1 MKHLYLGLLF
11 LFTINFLSAQTT
23 ISGSVV
29 DSTKA
34 PLSGASVI
42 LLQQADS
49 VLAKFDITENDGR
62 FTLQDV
68 PQGQYWLRVTF
79 VGYENYT
86 ESLVLDGQAKVDM
99 GQIILSEQAATL
111 EEVIVEAEHA
121 PIVING
127 DTISYNTNAFRTRPN
142 APVEDLL
149 KRLPGVEVDR
159 NGDIK
164 AQGKDVDR
172 VLVDGK
178 EFFGDDPKIATQNLP
193 ADIVD
198 KVQVYDRK
206 SESAAF
212 TGVDDGER
220 STTINLS
227 LKEDKKQGY
236 FGTLEAGYGTD
247 SRFST
252 KGNINRFSSD
262 YQLSGLGRFNNI
274 NQQGFTLRDYIEL
287 MGGMQNLMSGSNT
300 VSPRDLGIS
309 FDGDARSDGLA
320 TTAAGGLNL
329 NYDLNKKTELS
340 LNYFYNGID
349 RNMDRELERQN
360 FQGGNATF
368 TTLEE
373 EGRQVINKN
382 HRLNSLLKYE
392 IDSMQDLQLRANFG
406 FNEMGLESMSF
417 RKAFNTEQNLESTLE
432 RDYQY
437 GNQQF
442 SFDSRAVYR
451 RRLDKP
457 GRSLVADLSYGM
469 REGTGES
476 DLTSLNEFP
485 NEGLVE
491 SLQQEQNTDEGRHNY
506 SGRLSY
512 TEPLG
517 KGHFLELS
525 YRRQN
530 YRESFARD
538 FFDLISGQ
546 PLLNSSLSN
555 RFISDYTYDRVGLA
569 LQRNRNSSNL
579 TLSLDAQ
586 EARLKGSLQSEQE
599 PLRRSFTNLLPG
611 LNWRYEFTSTKS
623 LELRYRTNVQEP
635 TVEQLQP
642 IVDNSD
648 PLNIY
653 RGNPALRPEY
663 RHELRLQ
670 SLFYDAFSF
679 TSFFMALDA
688 IYTQNRITN
697 ATTIDEQLRQSIT
710 PVNVDNDYLLF
721 GNVSFG
727 TPLRFMKS
735 RINLGAE
742 GRYNRGFLV
751 LNEVENQVNRFNGSF
766 NLSLEN
772 RKKEVVDIRA
782 GAEWGYQQTAY
793 IENEALNQQFATES
807 YFIDGSL
814 DIGKNWQI
822 HTLFDYQ
829 VFPQGPFA
837 ERQAFPL
844 WEASVSRFFGEQQ
857 QLQLRLSTFDLLDR
871 NTGINREATFNYI
884 ENERMVALGRYF
896 MLSAVYSLKGFG
908 K

>member
-1 MKHLYLGLLF
+1 MNHLYLSIVF
-11 LFTINFLSAQTT
+11 IFTINFLFAQTT

-29 DSTKA
+29 DSTQV
-34 PLSGASVI
+34 PLTGASII

-49 VLAKFDITENDGR
+49 VLAKFAITQKDGS
-62 FTLQDV
+62 FTLREV
-68 PQGQYWLRVTF
+68 PAGQYWLRVTF

-86 ESLVLDGQAKVDM
+86 EALVLEEQARIDI
-99 GQIILSEQAATL
+99 GQIIIREQAETL
-111 EEVIVEAEHA
+111 EEVVVEAEHA
-121 PIVING
+121 PIVVNG
-127 DTISYNTNAFRTRPN
+127 DTISYNTHAFRTRPN
-142 APVEDLL
+142 AAVEELL
-149 KRLPGVEVDR
+149 KRLPGVEVGR

-206 SESAAF
+206 SETAEF

-236 FGTLEAGYGTD
+236 FGTLEGGYGTEG
-247 SRFST
+247 RFSG
-252 KGNINRFSSD
+252 KGNINRFASD

-274 NQQGFTLRDYIEL
+274 NQQGFSLRDYIEL
-287 MGGMQNLMSGSNT
+287 MGGMQNVMSGSNT
-300 VSPRDLGIS
+300 VSPRDLGIAM
-309 FDGDARSDGLA
+309 DGDARSDGL
-320 TTAAGGLNL
+320 TTTTAGGLNL
-329 NYDLNKKTELS
+329 NYDLNERTELS

-349 RNMDRELERQN
+349 RNLDREVERQN
-360 FQGGNATF
+360 FQGGNDVF
-368 TTLEE
+368 STLEE
-373 EGRQVINKN
+373 ERRQAVNKN
-382 HRLNSLLKYE
+382 HRLNTLLKYE
-392 IDSMQDLQLRANFG
+392 IDSMQDLQLRANLG
-406 FNEMGLESMSF
+406 FNEVGLESMSF
-417 RKAFNTEQNLESTLE
+417 REAFNAEQSLESTLD
-432 RDYQY
+432 RDYWY
-437 GNQQF
+437 DNQQY

-469 REGTGES
+469 REGAGES
-476 DLTSLNEFP
+476 SLASFNVFP
-485 NEGLVE
+485 NEAIVD
-491 SLQQEQNTDEGRHNY
+491 SLQQEQNTNEGRHNY

-512 TEPLG
+512 TEPMG

-530 YRESFARD
+530 YRETFARD
-538 FFDLISGQ
+538 FFDLIGGQ
-546 PLLNSSLSN
+546 PLPNGSLSN

-569 LQRNRNSSNL
+569 LQRNRKSSNL

-599 PLRRSFTNLLPG
+599 PLQRSFTNLLPG
-611 LNWRYEFTSTKS
+611 LRWRYEFTSTKS
-623 LELRYRTNVQEP
+623 IGLSYRTNVQEP

-653 RGNPALRPEY
+653 IGNPALKPEY

-670 SLFYDAFSF
+670 NMFYDAFSF
-679 TSFFMALDA
+679 TSFFVMVDA
-688 IYTQNRITN
+688 IYTRNRITN
-697 ATTIDEQLRQSIT
+697 ATTIDEQLRQTIT
-710 PVNVDNDYLLF
+710 PVNVDNDFALF

-742 GRYNRGFLV
+742 VRYNRGFLL
-751 LNEVENQVNRFNGSF
+751 LNEVKNQVNRFNSNF
-766 NLSLEN
+766 NLSFEN
-772 RKKEVVDIRA
+772 RKKEVVDIRV
-782 GAEWGYQQTAY
+782 GTEWGYQQTAY
-793 IENEALNQQFATES
+793 LQNDALNQQFATQS
-807 YFIDGSL
+807 YFLDGSL
-814 DIGKNWQI
+814 DMGKNWQI

-829 VFPQGPFA
+829 VYPQGPFA

-844 WEASVSRFFGEQQ
+844 WEASISRFFGEQQ
-857 QLQLRLSTFDLLDR
+857 QLQLRLSAFDLLNR
-871 NTGINREATFNYI
+871 NTGIQRNATFNYI